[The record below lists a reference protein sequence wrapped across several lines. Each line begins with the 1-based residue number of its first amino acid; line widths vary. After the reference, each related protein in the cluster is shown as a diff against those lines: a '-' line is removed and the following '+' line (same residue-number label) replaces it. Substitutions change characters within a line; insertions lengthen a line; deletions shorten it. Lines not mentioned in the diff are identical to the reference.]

1 MHFTDRILILR
12 RIAHNDNTFIID
24 VLGRRSGRISMAV
37 KTGRSAEGRRKRR
50 LSVPPQCLD
59 IEALR
64 TRKGLPVLKSVRP
77 AYIYKHLGTDIYKT
91 AQALFLADTLR
102 QTLRGEPGPESFDKF
117 CEYFLQLDKAD
128 YDPDFHLRFM
138 FELSNYLGFAP
149 QTGEKGTFFDVNEGK
164 FTGTNGPTTL
174 DAERSQ
180 WFKAFLQ
187 GRPVKNRKQRMEIL
201 RIWEMYFQ
209 LHTGN
214 YHLPESVFVYNKM
227 LSR

>member
-37 KTGRSAEGRRKRR
+37 KTGRSAEGRRKRTM
-50 LSVPPQCLD
+50 SVPPACLD
-59 IEALR
+59 IEALH
-64 TRKGLPVLKSVRP
+64 TGKGLPVLKSVRP
-77 AYIYKHLGTDIYKT
+77 AYLYKDLGINVYKT

-117 CEYFLQLDKAD
+117 CEYFLQLDKTN
-128 YDPDFHLRFM
+128 YNPDFHLRFM
-138 FELSNYLGFAP
+138 LDLSDYLGFAP

-164 FTGTNGPTTL
+164 FTGAKGLATL

-214 YHLPESVFVYNKM
+214 YHLPESVRVYNEM